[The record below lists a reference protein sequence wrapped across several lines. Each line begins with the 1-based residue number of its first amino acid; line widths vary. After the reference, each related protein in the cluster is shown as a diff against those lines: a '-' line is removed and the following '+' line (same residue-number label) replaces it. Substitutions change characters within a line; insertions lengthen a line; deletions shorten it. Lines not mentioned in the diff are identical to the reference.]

1 MINEIKKHEK
11 ERAKKNKIAVRTII
25 FVVAISL
32 VFIVC
37 AITLYVSISDRIIN
51 NAIQSMEELAV
62 HDEQSITMNLEN
74 RWNNIVSAETILR
87 ARNVKSLDALQTEL
101 KAYAD
106 SLDCLNISLM
116 TGNGEAHNSD
126 GTVTNEKQLLKSL
139 SDFDEKY
146 IVRWNE
152 DENREAGSTES
163 PSDVMILGLK
173 ITPIMVEGKSFQ
185 YLYLRSSVE
194 AIQYE
199 LAIDCYDGQGFS
211 SIIDYNG
218 NFVIKR
224 NNDEGVKY
232 KDNFFVEFLGG
243 VITSGPNVNDIQRKI
258 RNVNDT
264 EEFSITFTNM
274 YGEKKIITFANMEV
288 LKAYFVIAVDRSV
301 FEKQSF
307 HLMQI
312 TAALIIVML
321 IGIVSITLLLL
332 RSHSQNKLI
341 DEEFEYSKKMAELY
355 IKAEQANKSKST
367 FLNSMSHDIR
377 TPMNAIL
384 GFTNLAKMH
393 IDNRAQVQD
402 YLEKITQASNHLL
415 ALINDVLDMS
425 RIESGKITLEEKEEN
440 LAEILHGLIDIIQ
453 SDIKAKQLQLF
464 VNTVNVKNEN
474 VYCDKLRLY
483 QVLLNLLSNAVKF
496 TPAGGIIYVK
506 VVQKESEKEGYGK
519 YEFHVK
525 DTGIGMSEN
534 FIRHIFEPFTRER
547 TSTVSGIQGTGL
559 GMSITKNIV
568 DMSSGDIWV
577 DSKQGEGS
585 LFIVTLDYRFV
596 ESEKDES
603 TASEELKTA
612 LSGHRALIIDDDINN
627 CKSIGC
633 MLKSFSMEEKSLHL
647 GKEAL
652 YEAKKAFDEDKPYDL
667 FIVDYMLP
675 DFDGIELTAK
685 LRQLV
690 GSEVPIVIVTVY
702 DWADVLDKGKE
713 AGVTKFVSK
722 PLFISDVKRFL
733 GELFLNNKEE
743 DDKPD
748 SLEDGKFKNK
758 RILLTED
765 NELNAEI
772 AMTLLEEAGFS
783 VEHAEN
789 GQICVDMMKEKPAG
803 YYNLVLMDVQMPV
816 MNGYEASKA
825 IRALDDKAKS
835 EITIVAMTANSF
847 KEDVEAAYEAGMN
860 AHLGKP
866 IDIPKLFELLKEIL

>member
-1 MINEIKKHEK
+1 M
-11 ERAKKNKIAVRTII
+11 
-25 FVVAISL
+25 
-32 VFIVC
+32 
-37 AITLYVSISDRIIN
+37 
-51 NAIQSMEELAV
+51 
-62 HDEQSITMNLEN
+62 
-74 RWNNIVSAETILR
+74 
-87 ARNVKSLDALQTEL
+87 
-101 KAYAD
+101 AD
-106 SLDCLNISLM
+106 
-116 TGNGEAHNSD
+116 
-126 GTVTNEKQLLKSL
+126 
-139 SDFDEKY
+139 
-146 IVRWNE
+146 
-152 DENREAGSTES
+152 
-163 PSDVMILGLK
+163 
-173 ITPIMVEGKSFQ
+173 
-185 YLYLRSSVE
+185 
-194 AIQYE
+194 
-199 LAIDCYDGQGFS
+199 
-211 SIIDYNG
+211 
-218 NFVIKR
+218 
-224 NNDEGVKY
+224 
-232 KDNFFVEFLGG
+232 
-243 VITSGPNVNDIQRKI
+243 
-258 RNVNDT
+258 
-264 EEFSITFTNM
+264 
-274 YGEKKIITFANMEV
+274 
-288 LKAYFVIAVDRSV
+288 
-301 FEKQSF
+301 
-307 HLMQI
+307 
-312 TAALIIVML
+312 
-321 IGIVSITLLLL
+321 
-332 RSHSQNKLI
+332 
-341 DEEFEYSKKMAELY
+341 LY
-355 IKAEQANKSKST
+355 IKADQANKSKST

-393 IDNRAQVQD
+393 IDNKAQVQD

-425 RIESGKITLEEKEEN
+425 RIESGKITLEEKPEN

-474 VYCDKLRLY
+474 VYCDKLRLN

-506 VVQKESEKEGYGK
+506 VVQKEPEKEGYGK

-534 FIRHIFEPFTRER
+534 FMRHIFEPFTRER

-568 DMSSGDIWV
+568 DMSKGDIWV

-585 LFIVTLDYRFV
+585 IFIVTLDYKFV
-596 ESEKDES
+596 KPEKDES
-603 TASEELKTA
+603 AALEELKTA
-612 LSGHRALIIDDDINN
+612 LSGRKALIIDDDINN
-627 CKSIGC
+627 CKSISD

-652 YEAKKAFDEDKPYDL
+652 YEAKKAFDDGEPYDL
-667 FIVDYMLP
+667 FLVDYMLP

-690 GSEVPIVIVTVY
+690 GDKVPIVIVTVY

-713 AGVTKFVSK
+713 AGVTKFISK

-733 GELFLNNKEE
+733 GELFLNNEEE

-748 SLEDGKFKNK
+748 SLEDDKFKNK

-803 YYNLVLMDVQMPV
+803 YYDLVLMDVQMPV

-835 EITIVAMTANSF
+835 QITIVAMTANSF
-847 KEDVEAAYEAGMN
+847 KEDVEAAYKAGMN